1 MSQIKEVKL
10 SNNKEYI
17 LEPWTT
23 RKVYNNL
30 FKLGKIFAPVSAT
43 LTEAMQGGERL
54 SEVIPA
60 SMLYLCG
67 ELEDDGFERLFGLLT
82 SSCTGEGGQGR
93 VDLDELSPE
102 CALELM
108 IVCLEFYFSSFFKK
122 GLTQLRY
129 ATRDC
134 SAGIGEGVKELVAR
148 LDVEVVAAEAAT
160 LEVTPE
166 APVLQ

>member
-30 FKLGKIFAPVSAT
+30 FKLGKLFAPVSAT

-67 ELEDDGFERLFGLLT
+67 ELEDDGFEKLFGLLT
-82 SSCTGEGGQGR
+82 SSCTGEGGQGKI
-93 VDLDELSPE
+93 DLDELSPE

-122 GLTQLRY
+122 GLKQIKDL
-129 ATRDC
+129 
-134 SAGIGEGVKELVAR
+134 LVNGLKVAN
-148 LDVEVVAAEAAT
+148 LDQT
-160 LEVTPE
+160 LNKK
-166 APVLQ
+166 A

>member
-30 FKLGKIFAPVSAT
+30 FKLGKLFAPVSAT

-60 SMLYLCG
+60 SMLYL
-67 ELEDDGFERLFGLLT
+67 
-82 SSCTGEGGQGR
+82 
-93 VDLDELSPE
+93 
-102 CALELM
+102 
-108 IVCLEFYFSSFFKK
+108 
-122 GLTQLRY
+122 
-129 ATRDC
+129 
-134 SAGIGEGVKELVAR
+134 
-148 LDVEVVAAEAAT
+148 
-160 LEVTPE
+160 
-166 APVLQ
+166 

>member
-30 FKLGKIFAPVSAT
+30 FKLGKLFAPVSAT

-67 ELEDDGFERLFGLLT
+67 ELEDDGFEKLFGLLT
-82 SSCTGEGGQGR
+82 SSCTGEGGQGKVEGWNYR
-93 VDLDELSPE
+93 RRDRGPHYPGVQ
-102 CALELM
+102 ALLPGRPYYVPGLG
-108 IVCLEFYFSSFFKK
+108 IQDSFSS
-122 GLTQLRY
+122 GAVRTGQI
-129 ATRDC
+129 T
-134 SAGIGEGVKELVAR
+134 V
-148 LDVEVVAAEAAT
+148 
-160 LEVTPE
+160 
-166 APVLQ
+166 